1 MGSLDLQTISL
12 LVGAALVGGII
23 AWLFR
28 ALSGKRRIGQLGE
41 DWQARYDKAIRQ
53 IEHLQTQNRALE
65 TTVETERSTGLNFKH
80 AAAQS
85 QTELESLREKA
96 NALSKNIFTLDA
108 ERDDLA
114 GKLGGSQQL
123 LHATKTQIQELATEF
138 RKSKEFY
145 TSQLMSAVEQRQLLE
160 GKVGDARL
168 YLWH

>member
-65 TTVETERSTGLNFKH
+65 TTVETER
-80 AAAQS
+80 
-85 QTELESLREKA
+85 
-96 NALSKNIFTLDA
+96 
-108 ERDDLA
+108 
-114 GKLGGSQQL
+114 
-123 LHATKTQIQELATEF
+123 
-138 RKSKEFY
+138 
-145 TSQLMSAVEQRQLLE
+145 
-160 GKVGDARL
+160 
-168 YLWH
+168 